1 MAINRAQI
9 AAAAVVIKTA
19 LLVEA
24 EHPEIWADARRRV
37 AAKSPQPPMPALPK
51 HLDDPLDYLA
61 VLDQMGGTATDTEW
75 KRECARALGVGR
87 KRYEYAR
94 AALLDRGSV
103 TMTASMIGTAKR
115 ITWTANTPQNEVK

>member
-1 MAINRAQI
+1 MARAQI

-37 AAKSPQPPMPALPK
+37 TAKPAQRPLTPATPT
-51 HLDDPLDYLA
+51 HMDDPLDYLA

-75 KRECARALGVGR
+75 KRECARLLGAGR
-87 KRYEYAR
+87 RRYEYAR
-94 AALLDRGSV
+94 AALLDRGLV
-103 TMTASMIGTAKR
+103 TMTVGNLGSLKL
-115 ITWTANTPQNEVK
+115 ITWSANTPQNEVK